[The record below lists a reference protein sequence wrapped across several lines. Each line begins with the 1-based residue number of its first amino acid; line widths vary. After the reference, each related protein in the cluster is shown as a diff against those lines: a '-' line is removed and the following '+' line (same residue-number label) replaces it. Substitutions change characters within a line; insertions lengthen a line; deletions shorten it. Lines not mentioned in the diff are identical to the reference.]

1 MDKIYF
7 FYSVERWFYN
17 HYLTPLAIIIR
28 AIIRIIFS
36 ADIPYKL
43 TIGKGTK
50 MPHDALGS
58 VFHPDVIIGRDCIIR
73 QGVTIGG
80 RSGYDKLPVLEDG
93 VDVGAYAQILGQ

>member
-58 VFHPDVIIGRDCIIR
+58 VFHPDVI
-73 QGVTIGG
+73 QYF
-80 RSGYDKLPVLEDG
+80 GYFLRVC
-93 VDVGAYAQILGQ
+93 